1 MELAA
6 CMHSSHKWV
15 GTIPNL
21 QLKCILH
28 HTCWKIN
35 GHNLLQYKKV
45 FFFHQKQSL
54 LTSLEKSRLNH
65 SCLKNGCQS
74 ADGGKLTLLPSL
86 HRKLHSKPADPLDNP
101 WKTIQKG
108 RWTPTVSLLTI
119 PYIIGFV
126 QLTRT
131 LHVPLILLNLRPPDQ
146 TLYTWI
152 PFKHYEYSNY
162 DPCYISETA

>member
-1 MELAA
+1 
-6 CMHSSHKWV
+6 MHSSHKWV

-35 GHNLLQYKKV
+35 VHNLLQYKKV
-45 FFFHQKQSL
+45 IFFIKNKACWRHLKNQDSI
-54 LTSLEKSRLNH
+54 TVV
-65 SCLKNGCQS
+65 LKNGCQS

-86 HRKLHSKPADPLDNP
+86 HHKLHSKPADPLDNP

-108 RWTPTVSLLTI
+108 RWTPTVSLLTT
-119 PYIIGFV
+119 PYVIGFV
-126 QLTRT
+126 QLTWT

-146 TLYTWI
+146 TLYTLI

>member
-1 MELAA
+1 MHALIPQMSRNHPKLTVK
-6 CMHSSHKWV
+6 MHSTSYM
-15 GTIPNL
+15 
-21 QLKCILH
+21 LKNQWSQSF
-28 HTCWKIN
+28 TVQK
-35 GHNLLQYKKV
+35 GY
-45 FFFHQKQSL
+45 FFHQKQSL

-86 HRKLHSKPADPLDNP
+86 HHKLHSKPADPLDNP

-108 RWTPTVSLLTI
+108 RWTPTVSLLTTH
-119 PYIIGFV
+119 YVIGFV
-126 QLTRT
+126 QLTWT
-131 LHVPLILLNLRPPDQ
+131 LHVPLILLNRRPPDQ
-146 TLYTWI
+146 TLYTLI